1 MIEITDNILIGR
13 KMGKFRLQTTLLRTQ
28 TLITFFFEWSVW
40 HIYSLLVMTTSTVL
54 ISGQW
59 NKIAQNL
66 QSPPQSD
73 YMLDLLSANGFC
85 YFKAQK
91 VISTHLPKK

>member
-1 MIEITDNILIGR
+1 
-13 KMGKFRLQTTLLRTQ
+13 
-28 TLITFFFEWSVW
+28 
-40 HIYSLLVMTTSTVL
+40 MTTSIVF

-66 QSPPQSD
+66 QSSPQSD
-73 YMLDLLSANGFC
+73 YMLDLLSENGFF

-91 VISTHLPKK
+91 VISTYLPKKQSNFAVIEQG